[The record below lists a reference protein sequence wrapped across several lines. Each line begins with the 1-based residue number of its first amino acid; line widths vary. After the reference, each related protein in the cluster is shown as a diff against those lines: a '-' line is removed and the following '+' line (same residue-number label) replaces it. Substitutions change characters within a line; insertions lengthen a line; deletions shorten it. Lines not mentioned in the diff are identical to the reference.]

1 MKKTFTSAKKLVA
14 VIAALV
20 CFSFSQ
26 KSPAQ
31 VSVSSFAFKQYN
43 RYNANGSLLFS
54 GSSMGQVSFA
64 ITQDP
69 LQTYYLNIYA
79 KNKSQTE
86 DRLIVQNFPV
96 VSTACGTSVKVQ
108 VLKIDYK
115 LLDYVPG
122 EKVGNIVYSFTLS
135 PFLSVVTD
143 TISTKGSLKLN
154 SQQVKGPKPLVF
166 AASRVVPMSFRN
178 EMSAAYN
185 EFTKTVMFKITLPVN
200 CDTIQ
205 HKGVPKVEEDSL
217 GCVQGSFARSI
228 AWLNSEY
235 KLGSALKPQEI
246 YDSLVNRF
254 KGCENEP
261 NVDSCKVARK
271 SDFLKKL
278 AGNKGATTTWV
289 VPPPADVNAWL
300 RDKMKTCDVE
310 LGIDW
315 GGNDGTHAITVTA
328 IMCDSTGCC
337 TIKYRDDSDQGH
349 AGGDEG
355 EKTARICGDSIE
367 VDGSNYK
374 VLDLVSECIDNP
386 KAKFSGSNNANDIL
400 SDFVLAQNRPNPF
413 SDKTNISFSAVN
425 TAEYKQAFI
434 IIRNMNGDEV
444 SKLSVK
450 LHDGINTV
458 TYTAPSD
465 IKGTLFYSLEVDGML
480 IGTKQMLRD

>member
-1 MKKTFTSAKKLVA
+1 MKKTFTQKGFSFLM
-14 VIAALV
+14 AALL
-20 CFSFSQ
+20 FSSFAERS
-26 KSPAQ
+26 SAQ
-31 VSVSSFAFKQYN
+31 VTVSSFAFKQYN
-43 RYNANGSLLFS
+43 RYDASGALLFTN
-54 GSSMGQVSFA
+54 SSLGQVSFS

-79 KNKSQTE
+79 KNKTQTE

-96 VSTACGTSVKVQ
+96 VSTACGTSIKIQ

-115 LLDYVPG
+115 LLDYTPG
-122 EKVGNIVYSFTLS
+122 EKVSNIVYSYTLS
-135 PFLSVVTD
+135 PFLTVAVD
-143 TISTKGSLKLN
+143 TISTQNSLKLN
-154 SQQVKGPKPLVF
+154 PRQLKGPKPVAF
-166 AASRVVPMSFRN
+166 AVSVVGRMDFRS

-185 EFTKTVMFKITLPVN
+185 EFFKTAFLKIALPVN

-254 KGCENEP
+254 KGCESTD

-278 AGNKGATTTWV
+278 AGKKGATTTWV

-337 TIKYRDDSDQGH
+337 TIKYRDDSDQGKP
-349 AGGDEG
+349 GGDEG

-386 KAKFSGSNNANDIL
+386 KAKLAGNNQMNDMMG
-400 SDFVLAQNRPNPF
+400 DFVLAQNTPNPF
-413 SDKTNISFSAVN
+413 SGKTNISFTASN
-425 TAEYKQAFI
+425 TAAYKQAYI
-434 IIRNMNGDEV
+434 IIRNMNGGEITR
-444 SKLSVK
+444 LSVK
-450 LHDGINTV
+450 MHDGINSIA
-458 TYTAPSD
+458 YTPPAE
-465 IKGTLFYSLEVDGML
+465 IKGTLFYSLEVDGVL
-480 IGTKQMLRD
+480 IGTKQMLKN